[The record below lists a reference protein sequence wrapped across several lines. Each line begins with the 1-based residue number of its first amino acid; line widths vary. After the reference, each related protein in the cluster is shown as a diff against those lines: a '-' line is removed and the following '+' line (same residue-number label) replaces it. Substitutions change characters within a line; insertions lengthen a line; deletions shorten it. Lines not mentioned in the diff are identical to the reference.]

1 MLFDL
6 LRRFSGVAQWRK
18 VEGHKFSPRSEKQKK
33 KKKKKRRV
41 GEV

>member
-1 MLFDL
+1 MEFVLD
-6 LRRFSGVAQWRK
+6 SGVARWRK

-33 KKKKKRRV
+33 KKPEKKRRV